1 MLKRPTIALT
11 AGLSLF
17 LGACGSKATGQAVAV
32 VNGEEI
38 TIGEL
43 NSELASA
50 NIPASADKKKVMP
63 QLLQQIIDRR
73 ILAQKASEQ
82 GVDKTPDF
90 LNQER
95 RLREGL
101 LLSLASKRQADTIR
115 IPDQRAIDAF
125 IAANP
130 SLFRD
135 RSILLLDQLQFQP
148 PVDDAQVARLKN
160 DHSIA
165 ALAASLTALGM
176 PFVRTDAKLDTATVP
191 PAIMKQI
198 EALPAGEP
206 FIVPIN
212 GKMYASV
219 ITGRQPANPTAEENR
234 RVAVEAMRRQSLE
247 TWYASQLKQLRN
259 EAKIE
264 YQDGYAPTKAAK
276 VAAAGAPAR

>member
-1 MLKRPTIALT
+1 MLTRPTIALT

-17 LGACGSKATGQAVAV
+17 LSACGSKATGQAVAV

-43 NSELASA
+43 NSELETA

-73 ILAQKASEQ
+73 LMAQRASEQ
-82 GVDKTPDF
+82 GIDKSPDF

-95 RLREGL
+95 RLRESL
-101 LLSLASKRQADTIR
+101 LLSLASKRQADSIR

-130 SLFRD
+130 SMFRD

-148 PVDDAQVARLKN
+148 PVEEAQVARLRN
-160 DHSIA
+160 DHSIG
-165 ALAASLTALGM
+165 ALAASLTALGV
-176 PFVRTDAKLDTATVP
+176 PFVRTEAKLDTATVP
-191 PAIMKQI
+191 SAVMKQI

-206 FIVPIN
+206 FIVPIS
-212 GKMYASV
+212 GRMYASV
-219 ITGRQPANPTAEENR
+219 IKGRQPANSTVEENR
-234 RVAVEAMRRQSLE
+234 KIAADAIRRQTLQTSFG
-247 TWYASQLKQLRN
+247 SQLKQLRN

-276 VAAAGAPAR
+276 VAAVPAAR

>member
-1 MLKRPTIALT
+1 MLNRPTIALT

-17 LGACGSKATGQAVAV
+17 LGACGSKATGQSVAV

-50 NIPASADKKKVMP
+50 NVPASADKKKVMP

-73 ILAQKASEQ
+73 LLAQRASEQ
-82 GVDKTPDF
+82 GIDKSPDF

-101 LLSLASKRQADTIR
+101 LLSLASKRQADSIK

-130 SLFRD
+130 SMFRD

-148 PVDDAQVARLKN
+148 PVDDSQVARLRN
-160 DHSIA
+160 DHSIE
-165 ALAASLTALGM
+165 ALAASLTALGL

-191 PAIMKQI
+191 SAVMKQI

-219 ITGRQPANPTAEENR
+219 IKGRQPANATVEENR
-234 RVAVEAMRRQSLE
+234 RIAADAIRRQSLE
-247 TWYASQLKQLRN
+247 TSYASQLKQLRSG
-259 EAKIE
+259 AKIE

-276 VAAAGAPAR
+276 VAAARQ

>member
-1 MLKRPTIALT
+1 MLNRPTIAAI

-17 LGACGSKATGQAVAV
+17 LSACGSKATGQAVAV

-43 NSELASA
+43 NSELAFA
-50 NIPASADKKKVMP
+50 NVPPSADKKKVMP

-73 ILAQKASEQ
+73 LLAQRASEQ
-82 GVDKTPDF
+82 GVDKSPDF

-101 LLSLASKRQADTIR
+101 LLSLASKRQADSIK
-115 IPDQRAIDAF
+115 IPDQRTIDAF

-130 SLFRD
+130 SMFQN
-135 RSILLLDQLQFQP
+135 RSILSLDQLQFPP
-148 PVDDAQVARLKN
+148 PVNDAQIARIKTGRT
-160 DHSIA
+160 IEQ
-165 ALAASLTALGM
+165 LAAVLTASGL
-176 PFVRTDAKLDTATVP
+176 PFVRTDAQLDTGTVP

-198 EALPAGEP
+198 DALPAGEP
-206 FIVPIN
+206 FIVPIS

-219 ITGRQPANPTAEENR
+219 ITGRRPANATVEENR
-234 RVAVEAMRRQSLE
+234 RIAAEAIRRQSLE
-247 TWYASQLKQLRN
+247 TSFASQLKQLRGA
-259 EAKIE
+259 AKIE

-276 VAAAGAPAR
+276 VAGRVAAVQ

>member
-1 MLKRPTIALT
+1 MLNRPTMALT
-11 AGLSLF
+11 IGLSLF
-17 LGACGSKATGQAVAV
+17 LGACGSQATGQAVAV

-38 TIGEL
+38 TISEL

-50 NIPASADKKKVMP
+50 NIPESADKKKVMP
-63 QLLQQIIDRR
+63 QLLQQIVDRR
-73 ILAQKASEQ
+73 LLAQRASEQ
-82 GVDKTPDF
+82 GIDKTPDF

-101 LLSLASKRQADTIR
+101 LLSLASKRQADTIK

-135 RSILLLDQLQFQP
+135 RSVLVLDQLQFQP
-148 PVDDAQVARLKN
+148 PVSEAQIARLKN
-160 DHSIA
+160 DHSIE
-165 ALAASLTALGM
+165 ALATSLTALGM

-191 PAIMKQI
+191 PAVMKQI

-206 FIVPIN
+206 FIVPI
-212 GKMYASV
+212 GGRMYASV
-219 ITGRQPANPTAEENR
+219 IKGRQAVNPTVEENR
-234 RVAVEAMRRQSLE
+234 RVAVEAIRRQSLE
-247 TWYASQLKQLRN
+247 SSYAAQLKQMRDQA
-259 EAKIE
+259 EIE

-276 VAAAGAPAR
+276 VAGVVAPAR